1 MEDGVLMKR
10 KMFVL
15 YITAILC
22 MGIVGT
28 CAAAEPSVPTWKPLS
43 EVGPG
48 NAFIPAGTVINCEL
62 ITPISSAQSNV
73 GQPVM
78 FRTIENL
85 NVGNVPIIRYGSAG
99 KAFVSIARKAGSFGA
114 GGKIEMR
121 PVSLKTIDGIEVP
134 VVFGVDLTKYNNMQ
148 DIDTSSIPQGLQ
160 KKGGGKQVAAALFSA
175 EGIASIWYGLRTSNV
190 NEAEIYNS
198 YWGSYVAG
206 GLFLLFAGAAIQGED
221 QQIPPFARFQVTV
234 VKDVDLGVYPE
245 ALQDKMS
252 PYFSSSKP
260 SGQSRIQR

>member
-1 MEDGVLMKR
+1 MKA
-10 KMFVL
+10 KLFVL
-15 YITAILC
+15 VVTVMLYLGVFGAC
-22 MGIVGT
+22 VS
-28 CAAAEPSVPTWKPLS
+28 AAEPSAPAWKPLS

-48 NAFIPAGTVINCEL
+48 NAFIPVGTVINCEL
-62 ITPISSAQSNV
+62 ITPISSAQNSV

-99 KAFVSIARKAGSFGA
+99 KAFVSIARKAGSFGT

-134 VVFGVDLTKYNNMQ
+134 VVFGVDLTKYNNMK
-148 DIDTSSIPQGLQ
+148 DIDTSEMPLGLQ
-160 KKGGGKQVAAALFSA
+160 KKGGGKQGAAALLSVG
-175 EGIASIWYGLRTSNV
+175 GIADIWYGLRTSNV
-190 NEAEIYNS
+190 NETAIYNS
-198 YWGSYVAG
+198 YWRSYVAG
-206 GLFLLFAGAAIQGED
+206 GLFLLFAGAAVQGED

-245 ALQDKMS
+245 ALQEKMS
-252 PYFSSSKP
+252 PYFPIDKSYSPNRK
-260 SGQSRIQR
+260 QR